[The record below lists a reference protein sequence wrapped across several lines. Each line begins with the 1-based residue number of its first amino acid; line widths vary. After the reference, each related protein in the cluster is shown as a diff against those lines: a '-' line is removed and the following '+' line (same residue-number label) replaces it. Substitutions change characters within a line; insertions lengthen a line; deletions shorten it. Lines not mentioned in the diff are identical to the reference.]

1 LLAPTGMSPGK
12 LSRRSL
18 TSLVAERL
26 WPRVDPINASVWI
39 QAVSLGE
46 IEVARTLVE
55 RLSLLRPAL
64 RILVTA
70 TTPAGVELLPRRI
83 PTEADRIVT
92 RPFPLDLPFSVRRFF
107 DAARPDLLVLV
118 ETEIWPG
125 VLTEAG
131 RRGVP
136 VLLVNARLSERS
148 TRRLRAAA
156 RLFRKPLAAVQRVLA
171 RTEEDAGRFLRIG
184 IPEGRIEVSG
194 DMKFDRP
201 VAPAPPFAD
210 EVPRLAAGRPILVAG
225 SWADE
230 EVGLLIEARS
240 KMVAEGV
247 APFLVVAPRRTES
260 FDAVTRRLQDSGL
273 ATIRRSRLGSDLPTS
288 SAEVADILLLDSVGE
303 LAGTYGL
310 GCVAILGGTFAPKG
324 GHNVL
329 EPLRCGVPTIVGPST
344 ENIVS
349 ALEAAEGAVFRV
361 TDAPSLAA
369 TTLELLREPGL
380 RKEAARAA
388 ESLFLRHAGATARC
402 ADATFSILD
411 SRRADLDAGS

>member
-1 LLAPTGMSPGK
+1 MALTGRRPEK
-12 LSRRSL
+12 PPRRSL
-18 TSLVAERL
+18 GSLLAERL

-46 IEVARTLVE
+46 IEVARSLVE
-55 RLSLLRPAL
+55 RLSLLRPGL

-83 PTEADRIVT
+83 PPEADRIVT

-171 RTEEDAGRFLRIG
+171 RSEADAGRFLLIG
-184 IPEGRIEVSG
+184 IPEERIEVSG
-194 DMKFDRP
+194 DMKYDRP
-201 VAPAPPFAD
+201 VAPVPPFAD
-210 EVPRLAAGRPILVAG
+210 EVLGLAAGRPVLVAG

-230 EVGLLIEARS
+230 EVGLLIAARS
-240 KMVAEGV
+240 AMLAGGIE
-247 APFLVVAPRRTES
+247 PFLVVAPRRTES
-260 FDAVTRRLQDSGL
+260 FDAITRRLQDAGL
-273 ATIRRSRLGSDLPTS
+273 ATVRRSRLS
-288 SAEVADILLLDSVGE
+288 SNLEPATPVDVLILDSVGE

-310 GCVAILGGTFAPKG
+310 GSVAILGGTFVPKG

-344 ENIVS
+344 ENIVG
-349 ALEAAEGAVFRV
+349 ALEAAEGAVFRAR
-361 TDAPSLAA
+361 DAPSLAA
-369 TTLELLREPGL
+369 SALRLLREPGL
-380 RKEAARAA
+380 RQQAAQAA

-402 ADATFSILD
+402 AGATLSILD
-411 SRRADLDAGS
+411 SRRADLDAGC